1 FRGLRGVFSRCLKA
15 ETPVRNHNTS
25 ARDPRFCAASRML
38 RVTVQVTNLTGER
51 FWGQESQLP
60 PQVQIAVNIN
70 IVGLDMKNES
80 TADAPFVFT
89 VNYTPSIAQLSVKG
103 RAQVIGEKEEISKM
117 IDEHKQ
123 NRPPPVAIIQAV
135 SSIAMAEA
143 ILLSTSLGIPPP
155 LPPMGLPHE
164 QMQAQQ
170 QQGQRKSEPRYTT

>member
-1 FRGLRGVFSRCLKA
+1 VQRHLPF
-15 ETPVRNHNTS
+15 P
-25 ARDPRFCAASRML
+25 ASRML
-38 RVTVQVTNLTGER
+38 RVTVQITNLTGER
-51 FWGQESQLP
+51 FWGYESQLP
-60 PQVQIAVNIN
+60 PQIQIAVNFN
-70 IVGLDMKNES
+70 IVGLDLKSES

-89 VNYTPSIAQLSVKG
+89 VNYDPSIAQLSVKG
-103 RAQVIGEKEEISKM
+103 RAQVSCEKEEISKM

-143 ILLSTSLGIPPP
+143 ILLSKSLGIPPP
-155 LPPMGLPHE
+155 LPPMGLPPQ